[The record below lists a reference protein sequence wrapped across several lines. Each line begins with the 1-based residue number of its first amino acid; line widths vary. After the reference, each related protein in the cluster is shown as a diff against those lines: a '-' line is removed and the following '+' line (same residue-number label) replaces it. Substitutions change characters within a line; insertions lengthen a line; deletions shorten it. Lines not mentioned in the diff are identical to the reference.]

1 MKTTLWVQIVKTFL
15 QEETIEG
22 ETVKVEKTQIEEY
35 AYDGDTWEKAF
46 TDASSAY
53 FNKAWYLTA
62 DVTVSWFKIQIVNK
76 LMAVEK
82 GMTAEWTRPVAPTS
96 EPEDDAESEG

>member
-35 AYDGDTWEKAF
+35 PYEGDTWEKAF

-53 FNKAWYLTA
+53 FNKGWYMTA
-62 DVTVSWFKIQIVNK
+62 DENVVWFKIQIVNK
-76 LMAVEK
+76 LLAVEQDMK
-82 GMTAEWTRPVAPTS
+82 CVWTRPNIPAS
-96 EPEDDAESEG
+96 EETPESEG

>member
-1 MKTTLWVQIVKTFL
+1 MKTTLWVQIVKTFT
-15 QEETIEG
+15 QDE
-22 ETVKVEKTQIEEY
+22 VEQTQIENYPYES
-35 AYDGDTWEKAF
+35 DTWEQAF

-82 GMTAEWTRPVAPTS
+82 GMTAEWTRPVTPTP
-96 EPEDDAESEG
+96 EPTPESEG

>member
-1 MKTTLWVQIVKTFL
+1 MKTTLWVKIVKTFT
-15 QEETIEG
+15 QDG
-22 ETVKVEKTQIEEY
+22 VEQTQIENYPYES
-35 AYDGDTWEKAF
+35 DTWEKAF

-76 LMAVEK
+76 LMAVEQ
-82 GMTAEWTRPVAPTS
+82 GMTAEWTRPVAP
-96 EPEDDAESEG
+96 EPEPTPTPESEG